1 MDNIIHAAFVLA
13 CMPAVRAGG
22 RQTREF
28 IAVTRRDGSA
38 ALPGGKLDAGE
49 TPLSAALRE
58 LREETG
64 VTIHED
70 HARFAGVRQVDGRP
84 VAGFWVDLRWG
95 RPELRATPGE
105 VAPFWDTDRTP
116 YWDQHRRALAGSR
129 VLAGPYGA
137 FAEWLLGEHY
147 RANYV
152 PFAELPRQ
160 RTQAEEDQWQRD
172 TDPDYGSG
180 R

>member
-70 HARFAGVRQVDGRP
+70 HARFAGV
-84 VAGFWVDLRWG
+84 